1 VNLIG
6 NREEKIMSS
15 TNRSEARNEHI
26 ADYYKTPIDKITEFL
41 HAFIQH
47 EPNSMGGSILD
58 PCAGGIKNNIEHT
71 MSYPEAL
78 INFGVS
84 ESNIHTIDIR
94 ENSRASVIGNYL
106 DMELDYKPKTII
118 TNPPFIVAQ
127 EIIEKALHD
136 VEDGGFVIML
146 LRLNFLG
153 GKKRKEFWDK
163 HMPKYSFVHNRR
175 MSFTNDA
182 RTDSIEYAHF
192 VWQKGLLPEFT
203 LTKII

>member
-1 VNLIG
+1 
-6 NREEKIMSS
+6 MSS

-26 ADYYKTPIDKITEFL
+26 ADYYKTPIDKIVEFL
-41 HAFIQH
+41 NAFTSH
-47 EPNSMGGSILD
+47 EPNLMGGSTLD
-58 PCAGGIKNNIEHT
+58 PCAGGIKNNNEHP

-78 INFGVS
+78 KRVGFPEN
-84 ESNIHTIDIR
+84 NIHTIDIR
-94 ENSRASVIGNYL
+94 EDSRASVIGNYL
-106 DMELDYKPKTII
+106 DMKLNYKPNMII
-118 TNPPFIVAQ
+118 TNPPFLIAQ
-127 EIIEKALHD
+127 EIIEKALND
-136 VEDGGFVIML
+136 VADGGFVIML

-175 MSFTNDA
+175 MSFTDDG

-192 VWQKGLLPEFT
+192 VWQKGLKPEFT